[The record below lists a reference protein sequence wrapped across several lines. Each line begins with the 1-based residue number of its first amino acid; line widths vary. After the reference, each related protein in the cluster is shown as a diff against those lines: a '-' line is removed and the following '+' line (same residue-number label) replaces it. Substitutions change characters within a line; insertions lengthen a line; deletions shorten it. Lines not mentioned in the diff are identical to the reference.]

1 MLQLTK
7 IFWEI
12 NMFEFR
18 ATGHMGRAIVM
29 YRNWNFMLAVSL
41 TFAIVILL
49 S

>member
-1 MLQLTK
+1 
-7 IFWEI
+7 
-12 NMFEFR
+12 MFEFR

-41 TFAIVILL
+41 TFAIVILP